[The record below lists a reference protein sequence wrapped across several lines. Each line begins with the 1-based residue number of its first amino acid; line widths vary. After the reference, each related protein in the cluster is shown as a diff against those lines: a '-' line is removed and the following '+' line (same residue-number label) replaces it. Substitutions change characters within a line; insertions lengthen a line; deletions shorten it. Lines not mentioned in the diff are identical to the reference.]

1 LPFKEVAMR
10 RFESLS
16 CAIPLGAMLFLLAG
30 CGGSQ
35 HNSQEKY
42 YLLSS
47 NIKIPYWETAANGL
61 MRAARQM
68 QVPAELVGPDTYD
81 AKAQQQ
87 ELRRLVGLQQ
97 KPAGI
102 LISPAD
108 ANLMKA
114 DIDAA
119 IAAGIPVITL
129 DSDAPSSKRLLFI
142 GTNNYQAG
150 VMGGRVLAKQL
161 QGKGN
166 VVVFTM
172 PGQANLAE
180 RLNGYRFALGE
191 HPGFKID
198 VVDIKGDPR
207 VAFDTTNEIV
217 EKRRD
222 KVDGFVCLEAQAG
235 KEVAEVLDRAKVTGK
250 TVVAMDTDEGTLNW
264 IQKGVIAATI
274 AQKPYTMAYYGIQM
288 LDQLYH
294 HKPPSLD
301 VNWAEDPFSP
311 MPTFVDTGATLV
323 TKDNVGDFIK
333 AREASKTEKK

>member
-1 LPFKEVAMR
+1 MR
-10 RFESLS
+10 RFQSLS

-35 HNSQEKY
+35 HNPQEKY
-42 YLLSS
+42 YLLSA

-68 QVPAELVGPDTYD
+68 QVQAELVGPDTYD
-81 AKAQQQ
+81 AQAQQQ
-87 ELRRLVGLQQ
+87 ELRRLTNLQQ

-119 IAAGIPVITL
+119 IVAGIPVITL
-129 DSDAPSSKRLLFI
+129 DSDSPSSKRILFI
-142 GTNNYQAG
+142 GTNNYEAG

-180 RLNGYRFALGE
+180 RLNGYKFALAE
-191 HPGFKID
+191 HPGFKIE

-235 KEVAEVLDRAKVTGK
+235 KEVGEVLDRAKVTGK

-288 LDQLYH
+288 LDHLYH
-294 HKPPSLD
+294 QKPPSLD
-301 VNWAEDPFSP
+301 VNWAQDPFSP
-311 MPTFVDTGATLV
+311 LPTFVDTGATLV

>member
-1 LPFKEVAMR
+1 MR
-10 RFESLS
+10 RFQSLS

-35 HNSQEKY
+35 HNPQEKY

-61 MRAARQM
+61 MRAAKQM
-68 QVPAELVGPDTYD
+68 QVQAELVGPDTYD
-81 AKAQQQ
+81 AHAQQQ
-87 ELRRLVGLQQ
+87 ELRRLTGLQQ

-119 IAAGIPVITL
+119 IAAGIAVITL
-129 DSDAPSSKRLLFI
+129 DSDAPSSKRILFI
-142 GTNNYQAG
+142 GTNNYEAG

-180 RLNGYRFALGE
+180 RLNGYKFALAE
-191 HPGFKID
+191 HSGFKIE

-274 AQKPYTMAYYGIQM
+274 AQKPYTMAYYGVQM
-288 LDQLYH
+288 LDHLYH
-294 HKPPSLD
+294 QKPPSLD
-301 VNWAEDPFSP
+301 VNWAQDPFSP
-311 MPTFVDTGATLV
+311 LPAFVDTGATLV

-333 AREASKTEKK
+333 AREASKGEKK

>member
-1 LPFKEVAMR
+1 MR
-10 RFESLS
+10 W
-16 CAIPLGAMLFLLAG
+16 
-30 CGGSQ
+30 SQ
-35 HNSQEKY
+35 HNPQEKY
-42 YLLSS
+42 YLLSA
-47 NIKIPYWETAANGL
+47 NIKIPYWEAAANGL

-68 QVPAELVGPDTYD
+68 QVQAELVGPDTYD
-81 AKAQQQ
+81 ALAQQQ
-87 ELRRLVGLQQ
+87 ELRRLTGLQQ

-108 ANLMKA
+108 AHLMKA

-129 DSDAPSSKRLLFI
+129 DSDSPSSKRILFI
-142 GTNNYQAG
+142 GTNNYEAG

-166 VVVFTM
+166 IVVFTM

-180 RLNGYRFALGE
+180 RLNGYKFALSE

-198 VVDIKGDPR
+198 VVDIRGDPR

-274 AQKPYTMAYYGIQM
+274 AQKPYTMAYYGLQM

-294 HKPPSLD
+294 QKLPSLD
-301 VNWAEDPFSP
+301 VNWAQDPFSTLP
-311 MPTFVDTGATLV
+311 AFVDTGATLV
-323 TKDNVGDFIK
+323 TRDNVGDFIK
-333 AREASKTEKK
+333 AREASKQDKK

>member
-1 LPFKEVAMR
+1 MR
-10 RFESLS
+10 RFQLYSL
-16 CAIPLGAMLFLLAG
+16 AIPLGAMLVSLAG
-30 CGGSQ
+30 CGGSL
-35 HNSQEKY
+35 HNPQEKY
-42 YLLSS
+42 YLLSA
-47 NIKIPYWETAANGL
+47 NIKIPYWESASNGL

-81 AKAQQQ
+81 AAAQQQ
-87 ELRRLVGLQQ
+87 ELRRLTGLQQ

-108 ANLMKA
+108 ANLMKP

-129 DSDAPSSKRLLFI
+129 DSDSPSSKRLLFI
-142 GTNNYQAG
+142 GTNNYEAG

-161 QGKGN
+161 QGKGT

-172 PGQANLAE
+172 PAQANLE
-180 RLNGYRFALGE
+180 QRLNGYKFALSE
-191 HPGFKID
+191 HPGIRMEI
-198 VVDIKGDPR
+198 VDMKGDPR
-207 VAFDTTNEIV
+207 IAFDTTNEVI

-235 KEVAEVLDRAKVTGK
+235 KEVGDVLDRGKVTGK

-274 AQKPYTMAYYGIQM
+274 AQKPYTMAYYGVQM
-288 LDQLYH
+288 LDHLYH
-294 HKPPSLD
+294 QKLPSLD
-301 VNWAEDPFSP
+301 VNWAQDPFSP
-311 MPTFVDTGATLV
+311 LPTFVDTGATLV
-323 TKDNVGDFIK
+323 TKENVADFIK
-333 AREASKTEKK
+333 AREASKSEKK

>member
-1 LPFKEVAMR
+1 MR
-10 RFESLS
+10 RFRSLL

-35 HNSQEKY
+35 HNPQEKY
-42 YLLSS
+42 YLLSA

-61 MRAARQM
+61 TRAARQM
-68 QVPAELVGPDTYD
+68 QVQAELVGPDTYD
-81 AKAQQQ
+81 AQAQQQ
-87 ELRRLVGLQQ
+87 ELRRLIGLQQ

-119 IAAGIPVITL
+119 IVAGIPVITL
-129 DSDAPSSKRLLFI
+129 DSDSPSSKRILFI
-142 GTNNYQAG
+142 GTNNYEAG

-180 RLNGYRFALGE
+180 RLNGYKFALAE
-191 HPGFKID
+191 HPGFKIE

-207 VAFDTTNEIV
+207 VAFDTTNEII

-235 KEVAEVLDRAKVTGK
+235 KEVGDVLDRAKVTGK

-288 LDQLYH
+288 LDHLYH
-294 HKPPSLD
+294 QKPPSLD
-301 VNWAEDPFSP
+301 VNWAQDPFSP
-311 MPTFVDTGATLV
+311 LPTFVDTGATLV

>member
-1 LPFKEVAMR
+1 MR

-35 HNSQEKY
+35 HNPQEKY
-42 YLLSS
+42 YLLSA

-68 QVPAELVGPDTYD
+68 QVQAELVGPDTYD
-81 AKAQQQ
+81 AQAQQQ
-87 ELRRLVGLQQ
+87 ELRRLTGLQQ

-108 ANLMKA
+108 ANLMKP
-114 DIDAA
+114 DIEAA

-129 DSDAPSSKRLLFI
+129 DSDAPSSKRILFI
-142 GTNNYQAG
+142 GTNNYEAG

-180 RLNGYRFALGE
+180 RLNGYKFALSE

-250 TVVAMDTDEGTLNW
+250 TIVAMDTDEGTLNW

-274 AQKPYTMAYYGIQM
+274 AQKPYTMAYYGVQM
-288 LDQLYH
+288 LDHLYH
-294 HKPPSLD
+294 QKPPTLD
-301 VNWAEDPFSP
+301 VNWAQDPFSP
-311 MPTFVDTGATLV
+311 LPTFVDTGATLV
-323 TKDNVGDFIK
+323 TKDNVGDFIR

>member
-1 LPFKEVAMR
+1 
-10 RFESLS
+10 
-16 CAIPLGAMLFLLAG
+16 
-30 CGGSQ
+30 
-35 HNSQEKY
+35 
-42 YLLSS
+42 
-47 NIKIPYWETAANGL
+47 
-61 MRAARQM
+61 
-68 QVPAELVGPDTYD
+68 LVGPDTYD
-81 AKAQQQ
+81 AQAQQQ
-87 ELRRLVGLQQ
+87 ELRRLTNLQQ

-119 IAAGIPVITL
+119 IVAGIPIITL
-129 DSDAPSSKRLLFI
+129 DSDSPSSKRILFI

-180 RLNGYRFALGE
+180 RLNGYKFALAE
-191 HPGFKID
+191 QAGFKIE

-207 VAFDTTNEIV
+207 VAFDATNEIV

-250 TVVAMDTDEGTLNW
+250 AVVAMDTDEGTLNW

-274 AQKPYTMAYYGIQM
+274 AQKPFTMAYYGVQM
-288 LDQLYH
+288 LDRLYH
-294 HKPPSLD
+294 QKPPSLD
-301 VNWAEDPFSP
+301 VNWAQDPFSP
-311 MPTFVDTGATLV
+311 LPTFVDTGATLV

-333 AREASKTEKK
+333 AREASKAEKK

>member
-1 LPFKEVAMR
+1 MR
-10 RFESLS
+10 RFQSLW

-35 HNSQEKY
+35 HNPQEKY
-42 YLLSS
+42 YLLSA

-68 QVPAELVGPDTYD
+68 QVQAELVGPDTYD
-81 AKAQQQ
+81 APAQQQ
-87 ELRRLVGLQQ
+87 ELRRLTGLQQ

-129 DSDAPSSKRLLFI
+129 DSDSPSSKRILFI
-142 GTNNYQAG
+142 GTNNYEAG

-166 VVVFTM
+166 IVVFTM

-180 RLNGYRFALGE
+180 RLNGYKFALSE
-191 HPGFKID
+191 HAGFKID

-264 IQKGVIAATI
+264 VQKGVIAATI
-274 AQKPYTMAYYGIQM
+274 AQKPYTMAYYGVQM
-288 LDQLYH
+288 LDHLYH
-294 HKPPSLD
+294 QKPPSLD
-301 VNWAEDPFSP
+301 VNWAQDPFSTL
-311 MPTFVDTGATLV
+311 PTFVDTGATLV

-333 AREASKTEKK
+333 AREASKAEKK

>member
-1 LPFKEVAMR
+1 MR
-10 RFESLS
+10 RFQSLL
-16 CAIPLGAMLFLLAG
+16 CAVPVGAMLFLLAG

-35 HNSQEKY
+35 HNPQEKY
-42 YLLSS
+42 YLLSA

-68 QVPAELVGPDTYD
+68 QVQAELVGPDTYD
-81 AKAQQQ
+81 AHAQQQ
-87 ELRRLVGLQQ
+87 ELRRLIGLQQ

-119 IAAGIPVITL
+119 IVAGIPVITL
-129 DSDAPSSKRLLFI
+129 DSDSPSSKRILFI
-142 GTNNYQAG
+142 GTNNYEAG

-180 RLNGYRFALGE
+180 RLNGYKFALAE
-191 HPGFKID
+191 HPGFKIE

-235 KEVAEVLDRAKVTGK
+235 KEVGEVLDRAKVTGK

-288 LDQLYH
+288 LDHLYH
-294 HKPPSLD
+294 QKPPSLD
-301 VNWAEDPFSP
+301 VNWAQDPFSP
-311 MPTFVDTGATLV
+311 LPTFVDTGATLV

>member
-1 LPFKEVAMR
+1 MR
-10 RFESLS
+10 RFQSLS

-35 HNSQEKY
+35 HNPQEKY
-42 YLLSS
+42 YLLSA

-68 QVPAELVGPDTYD
+68 QVQAELVGPDTYD
-81 AKAQQQ
+81 APAQQQ
-87 ELRRLVGLQQ
+87 ELRRLTGLQQ

-108 ANLMKA
+108 ANLMKP

-129 DSDAPSSKRLLFI
+129 DSDSPSSKRILFI
-142 GTNNYQAG
+142 GTNNYEAG

-180 RLNGYRFALGE
+180 RLNGYKFALSE

-288 LDQLYH
+288 LDHLYH
-294 HKPPSLD
+294 QKPPSLD
-301 VNWAEDPFSP
+301 VNWAQDPFSP
-311 MPTFVDTGATLV
+311 LPAFVDTGATLV

-333 AREASKTEKK
+333 AREASKAEKK

>member
-1 LPFKEVAMR
+1 MR
-10 RFESLS
+10 RFPLYSF
-16 CAIPLGAMLFLLAG
+16 AIPLGAILVMLAG

-35 HNSQEKY
+35 HSPTEKY
-42 YLLSS
+42 YLLSA
-47 NIKIPYWETAANGL
+47 NIKIPYWESAGNGL

-68 QVPAELVGPDTYD
+68 QVQAELVGPDTYD
-81 AKAQQQ
+81 PAAQQQ
-87 ELRRLVGLQQ
+87 ELRRLTGLQQ

-108 ANLMKA
+108 ANLMKP

-119 IAAGIPVITL
+119 IAAGIPVMTL
-129 DSDAPSSKRLLFI
+129 DSDAPSSKRLVFI
-142 GTNNYQAG
+142 GTNNYEAG
-150 VMGGRVLAKQL
+150 VMGGRVLVKQL

-180 RLNGYRFALGE
+180 RLNGYKFAVSE
-191 HPGFKID
+191 HPGIKLD

-207 VAFDTTNEIV
+207 IAFDTTNEIM

-235 KEVAEVLDRAKVTGK
+235 KEVGEVLDRGKVTGK
-250 TVVAMDTDEGTLNW
+250 IVVAMDTDEGTLNW

-274 AQKPYTMAYYGIQM
+274 AQKPYTMAYYGVQM
-288 LDQLYH
+288 LDQIYH
-294 HKPPSLD
+294 QKLPSLD
-301 VNWAEDPFSP
+301 VNWAQDPFSP
-311 MPTFVDTGATLV
+311 LPTFVDTGATLV
-323 TKDNVGDFIK
+323 TKDNVADFIK

>member
-1 LPFKEVAMR
+1 MR
-10 RFESLS
+10 RFQSLS

-35 HNSQEKY
+35 HNPQEKY
-42 YLLSS
+42 YLLSA

-68 QVPAELVGPDTYD
+68 QVQAELVGPDTYD
-81 AKAQQQ
+81 AHAQQQ
-87 ELRRLVGLQQ
+87 ELRRLIGLQQ

-119 IAAGIPVITL
+119 IVAGIPVITL
-129 DSDAPSSKRLLFI
+129 DSDSPSSKRILFI
-142 GTNNYQAG
+142 GTNNYEAG

-180 RLNGYRFALGE
+180 RLNGYKFALAE
-191 HPGFKID
+191 HPGFKIE

-235 KEVAEVLDRAKVTGK
+235 KEVGEVLDRAKVTGK

-288 LDQLYH
+288 LDHLYH
-294 HKPPSLD
+294 QKPPSLD
-301 VNWAEDPFSP
+301 VNWAQDPFSP
-311 MPTFVDTGATLV
+311 LPTFVDTGATLV

>member
-1 LPFKEVAMR
+1 MR
-10 RFESLS
+10 RFQSLL
-16 CAIPLGAMLFLLAG
+16 CAVPVGAMLFLLAG

-35 HNSQEKY
+35 HNPQEKY
-42 YLLSS
+42 YLLSA
-47 NIKIPYWETAANGL
+47 NTKIPYWETAANGL

-68 QVPAELVGPDTYD
+68 QVQAELVGPDTYD
-81 AKAQQQ
+81 AQAQQQ
-87 ELRRLVGLQQ
+87 ELRRLIGLQQ

-119 IAAGIPVITL
+119 IVAGIPVITL
-129 DSDAPSSKRLLFI
+129 DSDSPSSKRILFI
-142 GTNNYQAG
+142 GTNNYEAG

-180 RLNGYRFALGE
+180 RLNGYKFALAE
-191 HPGFKID
+191 HPGFKIE

-235 KEVAEVLDRAKVTGK
+235 KEVGEVLDRAKVTGK

-274 AQKPYTMAYYGIQM
+274 AQKPYTMAYYGVQM
-288 LDQLYH
+288 LDHLYH
-294 HKPPSLD
+294 QKPPSLD
-301 VNWAEDPFSP
+301 VNWAQDPFSP
-311 MPTFVDTGATLV
+311 LPAFVDTGATLV

-333 AREASKTEKK
+333 AREASKAEKK

>member
-1 LPFKEVAMR
+1 MRPFQ
-10 RFESLS
+10 SLW

-35 HNSQEKY
+35 HNPQEKY
-42 YLLSS
+42 YLLSA

-68 QVPAELVGPDTYD
+68 QVQAELVGPDTYD
-81 AKAQQQ
+81 AQAQQQ
-87 ELRRLVGLQQ
+87 ELRRLTGLQP

-129 DSDAPSSKRLLFI
+129 DSDSPSSKRILFI
-142 GTNNYQAG
+142 GTNNYEAG

-180 RLNGYRFALGE
+180 RLNGYKFALSE

-250 TVVAMDTDEGTLNW
+250 AVVAMDTDEGTLNW

-274 AQKPYTMAYYGIQM
+274 AQKPYTMAYYGVQM

-294 HKPPSLD
+294 QKPPSLD
-301 VNWAEDPFSP
+301 VNWAKDPFSP
-311 MPTFVDTGATLV
+311 LPTFVDTGATLV

-333 AREASKTEKK
+333 AREASKSEKK

>member
-1 LPFKEVAMR
+1 MR
-10 RFESLS
+10 RFQSLL
-16 CAIPLGAMLFLLAG
+16 CAVPVGAMLMLLAG

-35 HNSQEKY
+35 HNPQEKY
-42 YLLSS
+42 YLLSA

-68 QVPAELVGPDTYD
+68 QVQAELVGPDTYD
-81 AKAQQQ
+81 AHAQQQ
-87 ELRRLVGLQQ
+87 ELRRLIGLQQ

-119 IAAGIPVITL
+119 IVAGIPVITL
-129 DSDAPSSKRLLFI
+129 DSDSPSSKRILFI
-142 GTNNYQAG
+142 GTNNYEAG

-180 RLNGYRFALGE
+180 RLNGYKFALAE
-191 HPGFKID
+191 HPGFKIE

-288 LDQLYH
+288 LDHLYH
-294 HKPPSLD
+294 QKPPSLD
-301 VNWAEDPFSP
+301 VNWAQDPFSP
-311 MPTFVDTGATLV
+311 LPTFVDTGATLV

-333 AREASKTEKK
+333 AREASKAEKK

>member
-1 LPFKEVAMR
+1 VAMR
-10 RFESLS
+10 RFQSLL
-16 CAIPLGAMLFLLAG
+16 CAVPVGAMLMLLAG

-35 HNSQEKY
+35 HNPQEKY
-42 YLLSS
+42 YLLSA

-68 QVPAELVGPDTYD
+68 QVQAELVGPDTYD
-81 AKAQQQ
+81 AHAQQQ
-87 ELRRLVGLQQ
+87 ELRRLIGLQQ

-119 IAAGIPVITL
+119 IVAGIPVITL
-129 DSDAPSSKRLLFI
+129 DSDSPSSKRILFI
-142 GTNNYQAG
+142 GTNNYEAG

-180 RLNGYRFALGE
+180 RLNGYKFALAE
-191 HPGFKID
+191 HPGFKIE

-288 LDQLYH
+288 LDHLYH
-294 HKPPSLD
+294 QKPPSLD
-301 VNWAEDPFSP
+301 VNWAQDPFSP
-311 MPTFVDTGATLV
+311 LPTFVDTGATLV

-333 AREASKTEKK
+333 AREASKAEKK

>member
-1 LPFKEVAMR
+1 MR
-10 RFESLS
+10 RFQSLS

-35 HNSQEKY
+35 HNPQEKY
-42 YLLSS
+42 YLLSA
-47 NIKIPYWETAANGL
+47 NIKIPYWEAAANGL

-68 QVPAELVGPDTYD
+68 QVQAELVGPDTYD
-81 AKAQQQ
+81 AQAQQQ
-87 ELRRLVGLQQ
+87 ELRRLTGLRQ

-129 DSDAPSSKRLLFI
+129 DSDAPSSKRILFI
-142 GTNNYQAG
+142 GTNNYEAG
-150 VMGGRVLAKQL
+150 VIGGRVLAKQL

-180 RLNGYRFALGE
+180 RLNGYKFALSE

-274 AQKPYTMAYYGIQM
+274 AQKPYTMAYYGVQM

-294 HKPPSLD
+294 QKPPSLD
-301 VNWAEDPFSP
+301 VNWAQDPFSP
-311 MPTFVDTGATLV
+311 LPTFVDTGATLV

-333 AREASKTEKK
+333 AREASKAEKK

>member
-1 LPFKEVAMR
+1 MR
-10 RFESLS
+10 RFQSLS

-35 HNSQEKY
+35 HNPQEKY
-42 YLLSS
+42 YLLSA

-68 QVPAELVGPDTYD
+68 QVQAELVGPDTYD
-81 AKAQQQ
+81 AQAQQQ
-87 ELRRLVGLQQ
+87 ELRRLTGLQQ

-129 DSDAPSSKRLLFI
+129 DSDSPSSKRILFI
-142 GTNNYQAG
+142 GTNNYEAG
-150 VMGGRVLAKQL
+150 IMGGRVLAKQL

-180 RLNGYRFALGE
+180 RLNGYKFALSE
-191 HPGFKID
+191 HPGFKIE

-274 AQKPYTMAYYGIQM
+274 AQKPYTMAYYGVQM

-294 HKPPSLD
+294 QKPPSLD
-301 VNWAEDPFSP
+301 VNWAQDPFSP
-311 MPTFVDTGATLV
+311 LPAFVDTGATLV

-333 AREASKTEKK
+333 AREASKQEKK

>member
-1 LPFKEVAMR
+1 MR
-10 RFESLS
+10 RFQSLS

-35 HNSQEKY
+35 HNPQEKY
-42 YLLSS
+42 YLLSA
-47 NIKIPYWETAANGL
+47 NIKIPYWETAGNGL

-68 QVPAELVGPDTYD
+68 QVQAELVGPDTYD
-81 AKAQQQ
+81 APAQQQ
-87 ELRRLVGLQQ
+87 ELRRLTGLQQ

-108 ANLMKA
+108 ANLMKP

-129 DSDAPSSKRLLFI
+129 DSDSPSSKRILFI
-142 GTNNYQAG
+142 GTNNYEAG

-180 RLNGYRFALGE
+180 RLNGYKFALSE
-191 HPGFKID
+191 HPGFKIE

-288 LDQLYH
+288 LDHLYH
-294 HKPPSLD
+294 QKPPSLD
-301 VNWAEDPFSP
+301 VNWAQDPFSP
-311 MPTFVDTGATLV
+311 LPAFVDTGATLV

-333 AREASKTEKK
+333 AREASKQEKK

>member
-1 LPFKEVAMR
+1 MR

-35 HNSQEKY
+35 HNPQEKY

-81 AKAQQQ
+81 AQAQQQ

-207 VAFDTTNEIV
+207 VAFIRPTKLSRSAVTRWMASYAS
-217 EKRRD
+217 KRR
-222 KVDGFVCLEAQAG
+222 QAR
-235 KEVAEVLDRAKVTGK
+235 KWLRC
-250 TVVAMDTDEGTLNW
+250 W
-264 IQKGVIAATI
+264 IAPKLPGR
-274 AQKPYTMAYYGIQM
+274 
-288 LDQLYH
+288 
-294 HKPPSLD
+294 PS
-301 VNWAEDPFSP
+301 
-311 MPTFVDTGATLV
+311 
-323 TKDNVGDFIK
+323 
-333 AREASKTEKK
+333 

>member
-1 LPFKEVAMR
+1 MR
-10 RFESLS
+10 RFQSLS
-16 CAIPLGAMLFLLAG
+16 CVIPLGAMVFLLAG

-35 HNSQEKY
+35 HNPQEKY
-42 YLLSS
+42 YLLSA

-68 QVPAELVGPDTYD
+68 QVQAELVGPDTYD
-81 AKAQQQ
+81 APAQQQ
-87 ELRRLVGLQQ
+87 ELRRLTGLQQ

-108 ANLMKA
+108 ANLMKP

-129 DSDAPSSKRLLFI
+129 DSDAPSSKRILFI
-142 GTNNYQAG
+142 GTNNYEAG

-180 RLNGYRFALGE
+180 RLNGYKFALSE
-191 HPGFKID
+191 HPGFKIE

-288 LDQLYH
+288 LDHLYH
-294 HKPPSLD
+294 QKPPSLD
-301 VNWAEDPFSP
+301 VNWAQDPFSP
-311 MPTFVDTGATLV
+311 LPAFVDTGATLV

-333 AREASKTEKK
+333 AREASKAEKK